1 MDTSDSSSATI
12 RTITSTLLSELATRW
27 QHHLDRKLKLC
38 VETTG
43 VLKLLNTR
51 PPKIIVS
58 FIMPFTADAAA
69 TQIQERLK
77 NIYNLVHEIENQR
90 VRSEHNLNSI
100 MKTHEKVTPDDK
112 VSPYYQQKLKNL
124 YNAAV
129 TDTQQEEEI
138 LRKALGKINEIR
150 TIRNERRIQ
159 ARQAGNKETIRR
171 GALMKMLLSTA
182 QTLPLYVG
190 KTPGGKPPPLCGA
203 IPAEPTYIAKMGD
216 MVAALVKGNEEGE
229 NWILAEVVQ
238 FIVATN
244 KYEVDDIDEEQ
255 KDRHTLSRRR
265 VVPLPLMRANPET
278 DPHALFSKGSTV
290 MALYPQ
296 TTCFY
301 KAIVQRQP
309 STATEEYLILFEDAA
324 YETGYSPPL
333 SIAQRY
339 VISIKESKKNKSQC

>member
-1 MDTSDSSSATI
+1 
-12 RTITSTLLSELATRW
+12 
-27 QHHLDRKLKLC
+27 
-38 VETTG
+38 
-43 VLKLLNTR
+43 
-51 PPKIIVS
+51 
-58 FIMPFTADAAA
+58 MPFTADAAA
-69 TQIQERLK
+69 SQIQERLK
-77 NIYNLVHEIENQR
+77 NIYNLVHEIESQR
-90 VRSEHNLNSI
+90 VRSEHNLNNI

-129 TDTQQEEEI
+129 TDAQQEEEI
-138 LRKALGKINEIR
+138 LRKALSKINEIR

-190 KTPGGKPPPLCGA
+190 KTPGAKPPPLCGA

-238 FIVATN
+238 FNPATN

-278 DPHALFSKGSTV
+278 DPHALFPKGSTV

-301 KAIVQRQP
+301 KAVVQRQP

>member
-1 MDTSDSSSATI
+1 MY
-12 RTITSTLLSELATRW
+12 
-27 QHHLDRKLKLC
+27 Q
-38 VETTG
+38 
-43 VLKLLNTR
+43 
-51 PPKIIVS
+51 
-58 FIMPFTADAAA
+58 
-69 TQIQERLK
+69 
-77 NIYNLVHEIENQR
+77 LVHEIETQR
-90 VRSEHNLNSI
+90 NRSEQNLNNI
-100 MKTHEKVTPDDK
+100 VKTHEKVTPEDK

-124 YNAAV
+124 YSAAV
-129 TDTQQEEEI
+129 TDAQQEEEI

-150 TIRNERRIQ
+150 AIRNERRIQ
-159 ARQAGNKETIRR
+159 ARNAGNKETIRR

-190 KTPGGKPPPLCGA
+190 KAPGAKAPPLCGA
-203 IPAEPTYIAKMGD
+203 VSAEPTYIAKMGD
-216 MVAALVKGNEEGE
+216 MVAALVKGSEEEE

-238 FIVATN
+238 FNPTTN

-278 DPHALFSKGSTV
+278 DPHALFPKGSIV

-301 KAIVQRQP
+301 KAVVNQLP
-309 STATEEYLILFEDAA
+309 TTATEEYEVLFEDATYA
-324 YETGYSPPL
+324 EGYSPPL
-333 SIAQRY
+333 NVAQRY